1 MRPCRF
7 GIAPVKR
14 KTYDNHT
21 STRIC
26 KDGDVR
32 HIQRRSLVD
41 TVVDELKR
49 EISEGRWVLGT
60 RIPSEAE
67 LTVVLGV
74 SRPSV
79 REGVRALVQ
88 LGLLETRQGDGTYV
102 IATDPTQVAL
112 RRALHSADSREVIRV
127 RRALDALA
135 ASEAATSR
143 TDEDLARLTELLEQR
158 RAAIAARD
166 SEAFTEADVA
176 YHLAIASAS
185 GNQLLFDIYASFDT
199 SLRESVSD
207 ASCLAAGGDPDRADQ
222 HESLLRAIAAGDPE
236 QARDAALGVLAQ
248 QERLLDERP

>member
-1 MRPCRF
+1 MQ
-7 GIAPVKR
+7 
-14 KTYDNHT
+14 
-21 STRIC
+21 
-26 KDGDVR
+26 

-49 EISEGRWVLGT
+49 EIYEEHWVLGT

-67 LTVVLGV
+67 LTVALGV
-74 SRPSV
+74 SRPSI

-135 ASEAATSR
+135 ASEAATARS
-143 TDEDLARLTELLEQR
+143 EADLAALTALLDQR
-158 RAAIAARD
+158 RAAIDARD

-176 YHLAIASAS
+176 YHLGIAKAS
-185 GNQLLFDIYASFDT
+185 GNRLLSDIYASFDT
-199 SLRESVSD
+199 SLRESISD
-207 ASCLAAGGDPDRADQ
+207 ASCLAVGGDPDRADQ
-222 HESLLRAIAAGDPE
+222 HESLLRAIAAGDADR
-236 QARDAALGVLAQ
+236 ARDAALGVLAQ
-248 QERLLDERP
+248 QERLLDEQP

>member
-1 MRPCRF
+1 MRQ
-7 GIAPVKR
+7 
-14 KTYDNHT
+14 
-21 STRIC
+21 
-26 KDGDVR
+26 
-32 HIQRRSLVD
+32 IQRRSLVD

-112 RRALHSADSREVIRV
+112 RRALHFADSREVIRV

-135 ASEAATSR
+135 AAEAATSR
-143 TDEDLARLTELLEQR
+143 TEEDVAHLTALLEQR
-158 RAAIAARD
+158 QAAVRVRD
-166 SEAFTEADVA
+166 SQAFTEADVA
-176 YHLAIASAS
+176 YHLGIAAAS
-185 GNQLLFDIYASFDT
+185 GNRLLSDIYASFDT
-199 SLRESVSD
+199 SLRESISD
-207 ASCLAAGGDPDRADQ
+207 ASCLAAGGDPDPTDQ
-222 HESLLRAIAAGDPE
+222 HETLLRAIADGDAE
-236 QARDAALGVLAQ
+236 RARDAALGVLAE